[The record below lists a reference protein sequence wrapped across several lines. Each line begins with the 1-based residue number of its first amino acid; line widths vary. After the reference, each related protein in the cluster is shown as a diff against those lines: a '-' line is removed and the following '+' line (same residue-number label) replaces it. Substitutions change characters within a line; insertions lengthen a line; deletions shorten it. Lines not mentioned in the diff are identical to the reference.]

1 MFYLQSVLVEGG
13 FDAFAEASCR
23 PYYAARMGARCR
35 PGAISGCTFFEGI
48 DSERGLEWPSDS
60 LSLRAFLRLGSR
72 DRVPD
77 HSWLSRSRTRLPHEV
92 HAAVFDWVLVL
103 IAEAGLIKGE
113 RIGVD
118 ASTMEA
124 NAALRNIV
132 RRDNGEGYR
141 EMLERLARESGVE
154 TPTAENL
161 ARLDRKRKGKKL
173 SNTDWVS
180 KSDPEAKIAK
190 MKDGT
195 THLAYKPEHAV
206 DLDTGAVVAAE
217 LHPADEGDTTTLS
230 KTLAK
235 AMGRQKDGQGD
246 LMVSWSE
253 MPRSPGHV
261 FYDRLQS
268 VLVEG
273 GFDAFAEASC
283 RPYYAARMGAPSV
296 PPGRYFR
303 MHLVGYFE
311 GIDSERGLEWRCSDS
326 LSLRAFLRLG
336 SRDRVPD
343 HSWLSRSR
351 TRLPH
356 EVHAAVF
363 DWVLVLIAEAGLIK
377 GERIGVDAS
386 TMEANAAL
394 RNIVRR
400 DNGEGYREMLE
411 RLARESGVETPTAE
425 NLARLDRKRK
435 GKKLS
440 NTDWVSKSDPE
451 AKIAKMKDGTTHLAY
466 KPEHAVDLDTGA
478 VVAAEL
484 HPADEGDT
492 TTLSK
497 TLAKAEAN
505 LEAVDA
511 APTSEDPAECVADK
525 GYHSRAVLR
534 ALNDS
539 PWKTRI
545 AAPKQTGFS
554 RWHGDEA
561 ARRAVTNN
569 RARLKSGVA
578 REAFKLR
585 AEIVERCF
593 AHNLDRGG
601 MRRTWLRGRENVH
614 KRYLLHV
621 AGHNLSLLMR
631 QLIGAGTPRE
641 AVAGGYGGI
650 FVLLTPTGA
659 MLVARGVSQSGRT
672 AFAAAFLIWE

>member
-1 MFYLQSVLVEGG
+1 M
-13 FDAFAEASCR
+13 
-23 PYYAARMGARCR
+23 
-35 PGAISGCTFFEGI
+35 
-48 DSERGLEWPSDS
+48 
-60 LSLRAFLRLGSR
+60 
-72 DRVPD
+72 
-77 HSWLSRSRTRLPHEV
+77 
-92 HAAVFDWVLVL
+92 
-103 IAEAGLIKGE
+103 
-113 RIGVD
+113 
-118 ASTMEA
+118 
-124 NAALRNIV
+124 
-132 RRDNGEGYR
+132 
-141 EMLERLARESGVE
+141 
-154 TPTAENL
+154 
-161 ARLDRKRKGKKL
+161 
-173 SNTDWVS
+173 
-180 KSDPEAKIAK
+180 
-190 MKDGT
+190 
-195 THLAYKPEHAV
+195 
-206 DLDTGAVVAAE
+206 
-217 LHPADEGDTTTLS
+217 
-230 KTLAK
+230 

-268 VLVEG
+268 VLIEG

-283 RPYYAARMGAPSV
+283 RPYYAVRMGAPSV

-425 NLARLDRKRK
+425 DLARLDRKRK

-593 AHNLDRGG
+593 AHTLDRGG

-631 QLIGAGTPRE
+631 QLISAPAPRGRPWRADM
-641 AVAGGYGGI
+641 AVFSFCSRPPGPCWWHGGSRKAARRLSPPHSSSGGESRKKPLNQRADKAWRAPDALLPDALALGDPRALAEKDAALPAARPLV
-650 FVLLTPTGA
+650 VLKQPGEVIRINSVSDDERCT
-659 MLVARGVSQSGRT
+659 VARDLAMDFVHPRGRMVEEPADLAALNPQGGRELQRDAVGIDALGSQ
-672 AFAAAFLIWE
+672 

>member
-1 MFYLQSVLVEGG
+1 M
-13 FDAFAEASCR
+13 
-23 PYYAARMGARCR
+23 
-35 PGAISGCTFFEGI
+35 
-48 DSERGLEWPSDS
+48 
-60 LSLRAFLRLGSR
+60 
-72 DRVPD
+72 
-77 HSWLSRSRTRLPHEV
+77 
-92 HAAVFDWVLVL
+92 
-103 IAEAGLIKGE
+103 
-113 RIGVD
+113 
-118 ASTMEA
+118 
-124 NAALRNIV
+124 
-132 RRDNGEGYR
+132 
-141 EMLERLARESGVE
+141 
-154 TPTAENL
+154 
-161 ARLDRKRKGKKL
+161 
-173 SNTDWVS
+173 
-180 KSDPEAKIAK
+180 
-190 MKDGT
+190 
-195 THLAYKPEHAV
+195 
-206 DLDTGAVVAAE
+206 
-217 LHPADEGDTTTLS
+217 
-230 KTLAK
+230 

-253 MPRSPGHV
+253 MPRSPGH
-261 FYDRLQS
+261 
-268 VLVEG
+268 
-273 GFDAFAEASC
+273 
-283 RPYYAARMGAPSV
+283 
-296 PPGRYFR
+296 
-303 MHLVGYFE
+303 
-311 GIDSERGLEWRCSDS
+311 
-326 LSLRAFLRLG
+326 
-336 SRDRVPD
+336 
-343 HSWLSRSR
+343 
-351 TRLPH
+351 
-356 EVHAAVF
+356 
-363 DWVLVLIAEAGLIK
+363 
-377 GERIGVDAS
+377 
-386 TMEANAAL
+386 
-394 RNIVRR
+394 
-400 DNGEGYREMLE
+400 
-411 RLARESGVETPTAE
+411 
-425 NLARLDRKRK
+425 
-435 GKKLS
+435 
-440 NTDWVSKSDPE
+440 
-451 AKIAKMKDGTTHLAY
+451 
-466 KPEHAVDLDTGA
+466 
-478 VVAAEL
+478 AAEL
-484 HPADEGDT
+484 GVTPPQLKTWWLELEAAGSAAATAAQKANPTEKVIPGVEAGHRGRDTHGREPACRSPRSEALSYSIPAKGDT
-492 TTLSK
+492 ATLSK